1 MSESG
6 EVKEASKPGVAKAT
20 SSIFPS
26 VEVIQGEPVSN
37 EVPVE
42 GLAPSFS
49 DRPEVAKQG
58 TDPVQV
64 QVGAK
69 APPFMLELFCG
80 TAGVCTIPHS
90 WWPGDWR
97 GPPLEA
103 CVAKGSCSEVGPD
116 AGLGPRADYQRSAIG
131 SN

>member
-6 EVKEASKPGVAKAT
+6 EVEGASTPGVAKAT
-20 SSIFPS
+20 SSFFPS
-26 VEVIQGEPVSN
+26 VEFIQGEPVSN

-80 TAGVCTIPHS
+80 TAGVCVHNS
-90 WWPGDWR
+90 AH
-97 GPPLEA
+97 L
-103 CVAKGSCSEVGPD
+103 VAVRL
-116 AGLGPRADYQRSAIG
+116 AWTTT
-131 SN
+131 

>member
-58 TDPVQV
+58 TDPVQA
-64 QVGAK
+64 QAGAK
-69 APPFMLELFCG
+69 APPFMLELF
-80 TAGVCTIPHS
+80 VEL
-90 WWPGDWR
+90 R
-97 GPPLEA
+97 E
-103 CVAKGSCSEVGPD
+103 CVHN
-116 AGLGPRADYQRSAIG
+116 SAHLVAVRLAWTTT
-131 SN
+131 